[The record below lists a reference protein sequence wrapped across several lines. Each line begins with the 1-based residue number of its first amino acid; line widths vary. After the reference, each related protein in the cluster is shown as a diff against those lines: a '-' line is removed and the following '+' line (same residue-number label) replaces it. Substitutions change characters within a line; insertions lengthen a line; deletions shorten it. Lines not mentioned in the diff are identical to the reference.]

1 MNHVRPSR
9 GVLVPFAIGVVA
21 SALTIGYALHDGR
34 RALLAWIAAYG
45 FAVATV
51 LAAMVLVMVLHLT
64 GARWWLVLR
73 RVFVATAGT
82 APVFVLLFVPIGAA
96 FTIVYPWESP
106 PPDLSRH
113 VEEVLEHRRVWNHP
127 GFFLARSALYLA
139 SWTVLAVLLRRAD
152 RDHARDPASRE
163 VARFERTVSAV
174 GLPVLGFTLTFAA
187 FDWLMSLQPG
197 WTSNIFGLYVF
208 TSGLVSAMAVLAIGS
223 WLAARSELVPEGV
236 GPDHVHAVGR
246 LMLMAVILWAYIGFF
261 QLLLVWIAHLPSEVP
276 FYAMRARGSWAG
288 VDVVLFIGRFVLPL
302 FVLLS
307 RPLKRSPSRLA
318 VVGVWLVVMSMLDFA
333 WLAIPAL
340 GVELA
345 WADVLPFVAVGALSW
360 AYGAHLVALRSR
372 RANGRDLVAA
382 DPALREALRYRSP

>member
-1 MNHVRPSR
+1 MNHVRFGR
-9 GVLVPFAIGVVA
+9 GVVVPLAIGLVA
-21 SALTIGYALHDGR
+21 SALTIVYALHDAR
-34 RALLAWIAAYG
+34 RALLAFIAAYG

-51 LAAMVLVMVLHLT
+51 LAAMALVMVLHLT

-82 APVFVLLFVPIGAA
+82 APIFVLLFVPIGAA

-106 PPDLSRH
+106 PADLSRH
-113 VEEVLEHRRVWNHP
+113 IEDVLEHRRFWNQP
-127 GFFLARSALYLA
+127 AFFLARSAFYLT

-152 RDHARDPASRE
+152 REHAREPSSPE
-163 VARFERTVSAV
+163 IVGTERTISAV
-174 GLPVLGFTLTFAA
+174 GLPVLAFTLTFAA

-208 TSGLVSAMAVLAIGS
+208 TSGLVSAMAVLAVGS
-223 WLAARSELVPEGV
+223 WLAARSELVPGGI

-261 QLLLVWIAHLPSEVP
+261 QLLLVWIANLPSEAS
-276 FYAMRARGSWAG
+276 FYAMRAHGSWAV
-288 VDVVLFIGRFVLPL
+288 VDVVLFVGRFVLPF

-318 VVGVWLVVMSMLDFA
+318 VVGVWLVLMSMLDFA

-340 GVELA
+340 RAELA
-345 WADVLPFVAVGALSW
+345 LADVLPFFAIGGLVW

-372 RANGRDLVAA
+372 RAAGRDLVAL
-382 DPALREALRYRSP
+382 DPALRDALRYRSP

>member
-1 MNHVRPSR
+1 MNHVRLGR
-9 GVLVPFAIGVVA
+9 GVLAPLAIGVVA
-21 SALTIGYALHDGR
+21 SALTIAYALHDAR

-51 LAAMVLVMVLHLT
+51 LAAMALVMVLHLT

-113 VEEVLEHRRVWNHP
+113 VEEILEHRRAWNQP
-127 GFFLARSALYLA
+127 AFFLARSAFYLA

-152 RDHARDPASRE
+152 RDHARDPSSSE
-163 VARFERTVSAV
+163 VVGTERTISAV
-174 GLPVLGFTLTFAA
+174 GLPVLAFTLTFAA

-223 WLAARSELVPEGV
+223 WLAARSELVPGGI

-261 QLLLVWIAHLPSEVP
+261 QLLLVWIADLPTEAT
-276 FYAMRARGSWAG
+276 FYAMRAHGSWAV
-288 VDVVLFIGRFVLPL
+288 VDVVLFGGRFVLPFL
-302 FVLLS
+302 VLLS
-307 RPLKRSPSRLA
+307 RPLKRSPSGLA
-318 VVGVWLVVMSMLDFA
+318 VVGGWLVVMSMLDFA
-333 WLAIPAL
+333 WVAIPAL
-340 GVELA
+340 RAELA
-345 WADVLPFVAVGALSW
+345 PADALPFFAIGGLVW

-372 RANGRDLVAA
+372 RAAGRDLVAL
-382 DPALREALRYRSP
+382 DPALRDALRYRSP